1 MLERIKLLLNI
12 SDESKDALLGELIE
26 DAEEYI
32 VNQTNNPNC
41 LGSLS
46 RTIINMVIYDY
57 NMSGNKG
64 LTSENYSGVS
74 FGYLNGYSKDIED
87 QIRKFRKVKMIVR
100 KMSLI

>member
-12 SDESKDALLGELIE
+12 DDESKDALLEELIE
-26 DAEEYI
+26 EAEEYI
-32 VNQTNNPNC
+32 VNATNNPDC
-41 LGSLS
+41 LDSLT

-57 NMSGNKG
+57 NMGGNKG

-87 QIRKFRKVKMIVR
+87 QIKKYRKVRVI
-100 KMSLI
+100 